1 MKLRSFRSKKLKRY
15 EQYLEDVQLNDCS
28 FIPSKPEVGMQS
40 QQMYLDDDI
49 RDVIKPHSS
58 KHIEHALR
66 PKVSRN
72 NRQLPADFKLRGR
85 EQPKSMQ
92 LIR

>member
-1 MKLRSFRSKKLKRY
+1 MKLRPFRSKKLKRY
-15 EQYLEDVQLNDCS
+15 EQYLEDVQLDDCS
-28 FIPSKPEVGMQS
+28 FTPSKPEDGIQS

-58 KHIEHALR
+58 KHIEHALK

-72 NRQLPADFKLRGR
+72 NRQLPPDFNVVSR

>member
-1 MKLRSFRSKKLKRY
+1 MRPFRSKKLKRY
-15 EQYLEDVQLNDCS
+15 EQYLEEVQLDDCS
-28 FIPSKPEVGMQS
+28 FNPSKPEAETQS
-40 QQMYLDDDI
+40 HQIYLEDNI
-49 RDVIKPHSS
+49 QDVIKTHSP

-72 NRQLPADFKLRGR
+72 NRQLPPDFNARGR